1 MQLQPSRGAEGVVI
15 VIIIIIMAAN
25 IYQTL
30 MLYMHNLIYSS
41 WKILNQLSVQ
51 WLSHF
56 TNEESEA

>member
-1 MQLQPSRGAEGVVI
+1 MHLQPSRGAEGVVI
-15 VIIIIIMAAN
+15 VIILIIMAAN